1 MDNVDA
7 IIDDVDTSMEL
18 LMMAYIL
25 LTSHIQLI
33 VSYIMLITSFM
44 TQLIILIP
52 SLTMLLSRENLGPV
66 VCPINGLHNV
76 TGIYLKGKTEQC
88 ESQVVNGTKLVRWTE
103 LNQEDERN

>member
-33 VSYIMLITSFM
+33 MSYIILMTSFM
-44 TQLIILIP
+44 TQLMI
-52 SLTMLLSRENLGPV
+52 LTMLLSRENLGPV

-103 LNQEDERN
+103 LNQ